1 MDGGSAI
8 TLASSYV
15 CHRRH
20 KGYDNSGAC
29 DIIEPEQLI
38 EFHSDRSIFTDVVRC
53 CMVMRATYGCIN
65 CSCHILQKYIFSKN
79 FIHHH
84 CSDFYSKD
92 MLSIL

>member
-29 DIIEPEQLI
+29 DIIEPEKLI
-38 EFHSDRSIFTDVVRC
+38 EFLAIDQFLQTLCAVVW
-53 CMVMRATYGCIN
+53 
-65 CSCHILQKYIFSKN
+65 S
-79 FIHHH
+79 
-84 CSDFYSKD
+84 
-92 MLSIL
+92 